1 MELFAKE
8 DFDFLKE
15 AFKKDVE
22 DFKALF
28 KSPKGIMTIVEFV
41 SRFIPS
47 VLFVVLALVFSN
59 RETSMLNGLI
69 TCGIPLV
76 FVGFWAIINR
86 IAVKRFGI
94 NV

>member
-1 MELFAKE
+1 MELFTKE
-8 DFDFLKE
+8 DLDFLKE

-22 DFKALF
+22 NFKALF
-28 KSPKGIMTIVEFV
+28 KSPKGAMTIIEFV

-47 VLFVVLALVFSN
+47 ILFIVLALIFSN
-59 RETSMLNGLI
+59 REISMLNGLI
-69 TCGIPLV
+69 VCAVPIV
-76 FVGFWAIINR
+76 FVGFWVIINR